1 VSGALHGPLIAPDKA
16 AQLLDDVLYERVL
29 GCVDL
34 AALFTVEFD
43 LWVALSEQE
52 PDASDEHTRRL
63 AKEMIDRALVRLVH
77 EDRRYAMV
85 RPFGAECGLCEDE
98 LHDSAKQQRRRKR
111 G

>member
-1 VSGALHGPLIAPDKA
+1 VSGTLHQPLIAPDKA

-34 AALFTVEFD
+34 QALFMVEVE

-52 PDASDEHTRRL
+52 PDASDERTRRI
-63 AKEMIDRALVRLVH
+63 AKDMIDRALVRLPD
-77 EDRRYAMV
+77 EERRYAMV
-85 RPFGAECGLCEDE
+85 WPFGAECELCEDE
-98 LHDSAKQQRRRKR
+98 LHESAKQHRRKR

>member
-1 VSGALHGPLIAPDKA
+1 MSGTLHLPLIAPDKA

-34 AALFTVEFD
+34 QALFMVEVD

-52 PDASDEHTRRL
+52 PDESDERTRRV
-63 AKEMIDRALVRLVH
+63 AKGMIDRALVRLVD

-85 RPFGAECGLCEDE
+85 RPFGAECELCEDE
-98 LHDSAKQQRRRKR
+98 LHESAKQRRVRKR